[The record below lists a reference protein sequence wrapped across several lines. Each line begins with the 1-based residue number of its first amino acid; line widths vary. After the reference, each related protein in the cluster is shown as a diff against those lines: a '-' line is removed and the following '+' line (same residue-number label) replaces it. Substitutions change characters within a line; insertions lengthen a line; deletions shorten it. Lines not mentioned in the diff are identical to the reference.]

1 MACHD
6 VPPLVIVLTQRPDLT
21 SLAEAGKGIEVR
33 EVGKGV
39 EIVTTCMISREA
51 EEAIM
56 ACVPAKNREEVRK
69 KIALHRRQVAHHMPR
84 PLASEGEIFAVPRL
98 LVEMDGDLEVVDP
111 ELLCAEW
118 SPLDFVQDGDAPWS
132 LGSFATTAQSTPFS
146 SICRAKGLSG
156 RLWKLRLCPCC
167 MSRMWKRVCSPSP
180 ASWTGFADTKVIIVG
195 QDPYHEEGQ
204 AMGLSFS
211 VHEGTEEPPSLR
223 NIHQEIINEGV
234 EQGPWSCD
242 LTRWAEQGVLLLNAT
257 LTVRAHQAGSHQ
269 RRGWEEF
276 TDAAIRVLAEQK
288 EHLVFILWGSYAQK
302 KGAFIDRNKHL
313 VLTSVHPSP
322 LSAYNGFFGNKHF
335 SRTNEYL
342 VAHGE
347 TPINW

>member
-1 MACHD
+1 MYIPEEDDAMIEEQER
-6 VPPLVIVLTQRPDLT
+6 LEE
-21 SLAEAGKGIEVR
+21 EA
-33 EVGKGV
+33 
-39 EIVTTCMISREA
+39 REA

-180 ASWTGFADTKVIIVG
+180 ASWTGFADT
-195 QDPYHEEGQ
+195 
-204 AMGLSFS
+204 
-211 VHEGTEEPPSLR
+211 T
-223 NIHQEIINEGV
+223 
-234 EQGPWSCD
+234 
-242 LTRWAEQGVLLLNAT
+242 T
-257 LTVRAHQAGSHQ
+257 
-269 RRGWEEF
+269 
-276 TDAAIRVLAEQK
+276 
-288 EHLVFILWGSYAQK
+288 
-302 KGAFIDRNKHL
+302 
-313 VLTSVHPSP
+313 
-322 LSAYNGFFGNKHF
+322 
-335 SRTNEYL
+335 
-342 VAHGE
+342 
-347 TPINW
+347 